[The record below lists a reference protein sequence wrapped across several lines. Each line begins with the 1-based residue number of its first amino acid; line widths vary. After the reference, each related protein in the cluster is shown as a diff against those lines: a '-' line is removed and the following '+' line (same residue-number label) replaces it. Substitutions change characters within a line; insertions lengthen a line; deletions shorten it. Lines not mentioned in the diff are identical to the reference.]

1 VLRTALSFALR
12 LLAALV
18 LLAVIMGL
26 QHDVG
31 PFEAAVLLAATA
43 ALVAAS
49 LRVGRSAAR

>member
-1 VLRTALSFALR
+1 MVRAALSFALR

-18 LLAVIMGL
+18 LLSVIVGL

-31 PFEAAVLLAATA
+31 PFETAVMIAATV

-49 LRVGRSAAR
+49 LRVGRGVAR